1 MTQLKPGMV
10 VDGRFTLK
18 RRLGAGSTG
27 AVWVASDAKAGGEDV
42 ALKLLHPQMADDRQ
56 LVAQLEREA
65 SVLTQLAHPNIARPI
80 VFSADGAF
88 VYLAMELVDGRAL
101 HEELGERSRQ
111 RRPYRAREL
120 ASLFGQLTSAVAYA
134 HAKWIVHR
142 DLKPHNVIV
151 TAHDDELGVKVVDF
165 GIARL
170 LEGSLFEATT
180 LGRQLGSLFY
190 MSPEQTRGE
199 PADARSDVF
208 ALGSILF
215 ELLTLHRAWA
225 WDPEGR
231 PLPAFAGPLQHRE
244 ANALASVVERIAR
257 APRPRPS
264 ALRPELFPA
273 FDDLVTRALAVRAA
287 DRYASVAELAEDAA
301 QALAQL
307 ARREEA
313 EDDGVTAAT
322 IPAQGGE
329 SAAPV
334 TDELP
339 APSELM
345 ATQALGLMAAAV
357 LTDPEL
363 EPRAVAPLAALVP
376 EPAARAP
383 RAVEAT
389 RAFVAASA
397 PAPELGEG
405 LEDAGPT
412 VLSRTPE
419 LLTEARAAPM
429 IDTDRSLA
437 PRRPSSVGA
446 APTQVPELVGM
457 TRVMVEAVVP
467 ATRVPELGSSERGA
481 PRPRGDAQDETHHEA
496 HDPTA
501 GERGAARSRGD
512 ARDDT
517 HHEAHEPVASDLAR
531 PNRTV
536 IAEASTPVAKLAPRR
551 TAWLFAAVTLIGVSA
566 ALLAA
571 QLLFPREP
579 PVAIQPNRSVPHLP
593 REVLTALSALA
604 VHPGRRAELDQLR
617 DAIVAAAAAVRD
629 PEEQRRIREL
639 AREKAAAGDGPGL
652 AQCARLLETA
662 LE

>member
-27 AVWVASDAKAGGEDV
+27 AVWVASDAKGGGEDV
-42 ALKLLHPQMADDRQ
+42 ALKLLHPQMAGDRQ

-111 RRPYRAREL
+111 RRPYRAEEL

-151 TAHDDELGVKVVDF
+151 TAHDGELGVKVVDF

-264 ALRPELFPA
+264 ALRPELFTA
-273 FDDLVTRALAVRAA
+273 FDELVTRALAVRAT
-287 DRYASVAELAEDAA
+287 DRYASVAELAEDASR
-301 QALAQL
+301 ALAQL
-307 ARREEA
+307 ARREA
-313 EDDGVTAAT
+313 AQDDGETAAT
-322 IPAQGGE
+322 VPAQDGQT
-329 SAAPV
+329 AAPV

-339 APSELM
+339 APSEFL

-357 LTDPEL
+357 LTDPDL
-363 EPRAVAPLAALVP
+363 EPRPVAPLAALLP
-376 EPAARAP
+376 EPLARAP
-383 RAVEAT
+383 RAVEET

-397 PAPELGEG
+397 PDPELGEG

-419 LLTEARAAPM
+419 LLTVARAAPM

-437 PRRPSSVGA
+437 PLRPGSVGA
-446 APTQVPELVGM
+446 APTQVPEPVGM
-457 TRVMVEAVVP
+457 TQVMVEAVVP
-467 ATRVPELGSSERGA
+467 ATRVPELGSSEKGA
-481 PRPRGDAQDETHHEA
+481 ARPRIDARDETHHEVHPA
-496 HDPTA
+496 NVE
-501 GERGAARSRGD
+501 ERGAARSKVD
-512 ARDDT
+512 ARHET
-517 HHEAHEPVASDLAR
+517 RHEAYEPATPELAR

-536 IAEASTPVAKLAPRR
+536 IAEASAPVPKLAPQRA
-551 TAWLFAAVTLIGVSA
+551 AWLFAAVTLIGISA
-566 ALLAA
+566 ALFAA
-571 QLLFPREP
+571 QLLFPHER
-579 PVAIQPNRSVPHLP
+579 PVAIPPTRSVPRLP
-593 REVLTALSALA
+593 REVLAALAALA
-604 VHPGRRAELDQLR
+604 VHPGGRAELEQLR
-617 DAIVAAAAAVRD
+617 DAIVGAATAVRD

-652 AQCARLLETA
+652 AQCARRLETA